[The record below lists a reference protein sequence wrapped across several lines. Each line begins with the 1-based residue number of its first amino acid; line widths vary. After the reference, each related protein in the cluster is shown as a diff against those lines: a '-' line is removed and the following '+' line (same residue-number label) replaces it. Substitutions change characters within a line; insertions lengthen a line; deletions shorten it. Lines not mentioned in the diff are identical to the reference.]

1 MLKVE
6 LEEALEKANRKI
18 LRLERQVEA
27 KSNFLKAEIKSGRTV
42 RARLGDYEERYGGLI
57 KKRLFCIHIREQ
69 HLSIH
74 DRTKADDRVRALLDA
89 GLWYF
94 DLREVE

>member
-6 LEEALEKANRKI
+6 LEEALEKANKKI

-27 KSNFLKAEIKSGRTV
+27 KTNNLQAEIKNGRTV
-42 RARLGDYEERYGGLI
+42 RARLGHYEERYGGPI
-57 KKRLFCIHIREQ
+57 KKRLFRIHIREQ
-69 HLSIH
+69 HFSIH
-74 DRTKADDRVRALLDA
+74 DRTKAEDRVRALLDA

>member
-1 MLKVE
+1 MLKLE

-18 LRLERQVEA
+18 LRLERQVEV
-27 KSNFLKAEIKSGRTV
+27 KSNNLQAEIKNGRTV
-42 RARLGDYEERYGGLI
+42 RARLGHYEERYGGLI
-57 KKRLFCIHIREQ
+57 KKRLYRIHIREQ
-69 HLSIH
+69 SLSIH
-74 DRTKADDRVRALLDA
+74 DHTKAEDRVRALLDA

>member
-27 KSNFLKAEIKSGRTV
+27 KANNLQAEIKNGRTV
-42 RARLGDYEERYGGLI
+42 RARLGRYEERYGEKIG
-57 KKRLFCIHIREQ
+57 KRLFRIHIREQ
-69 HLSIH
+69 SLSIH
-74 DRTKADDRVRALLDA
+74 DRTKAKDRVQALLDA

>member
-6 LEEALEKANRKI
+6 LEEALEKAERKVT
-18 LRLERQVEA
+18 RLERQLEVKA
-27 KSNFLKAEIKSGRTV
+27 NNLQAEIKNGRTV
-42 RARLGDYEERYGGLI
+42 RARLGHYEERYGDKI
-57 KKRLFCIHIREQ
+57 DKRLYRIHIREQ
-69 HLSIH
+69 SLSIH
-74 DRTKADDRVRALLDA
+74 DHTKAQDRVRALLDA

>member
-18 LRLERQVEA
+18 TRLERQVEA
-27 KSNFLKAEIKSGRTV
+27 KSNYLKAEVKSGRII
-42 RARLGDYEERYGGLI
+42 RARLGKYEERYGDSL
-57 KKRLFCIHIREQ
+57 KKRLYRIHIREQ
-69 HLSIH
+69 HISVH
-74 DRTKADDRVRALLDA
+74 DRTKAEDRVRALLDA
-89 GLWYF
+89 GLWFF